1 MRRARCYSAIH
12 PARASNEVDDDTL
25 SLAAP
30 ACAIVL
36 AGASGYALASFLEM
50 PSVRMITPSP
60 TSLAAPWP
68 RRVDNRALLM
78 GIVNVTPDSFSDGGF
93 FSQAEAAIRH
103 AEEMIEEG
111 ADVVDIG
118 GESTRPGASF
128 VSAGEEM
135 ARVLPVISA
144 LRDRKIRV
152 PISIDTYKSETA
164 AAALRAGAS
173 IVNDVWGLQRD
184 PLMADVIAAAGAG
197 LVIMHN
203 RETRDES
210 LDIVADIERF
220 FAHSLELA
228 TKAGIPANRIALDP
242 GIGFGKTL
250 EQNLAAIRAIPRLK
264 AMGHAVLLGVS
275 RKSYL
280 GLLTNRAVTERLA
293 GTIASAMIG
302 LNLGADILRVHD
314 VAPHLDTLA
323 IRQALL

>member
-1 MRRARCYSAIH
+1 
-12 PARASNEVDDDTL
+12 
-25 SLAAP
+25 
-30 ACAIVL
+30 
-36 AGASGYALASFLEM
+36 
-50 PSVRMITPSP
+50 
-60 TSLAAPWP
+60 
-68 RRVDNRALLM
+68 M

-103 AEEMIEEG
+103 AETMIEEG
-111 ADVVDIG
+111 ADIIDIG

-128 VSAGEEM
+128 IAAPEEM

-144 LRDRKIRV
+144 LHEKGLTT

-164 AAALRAGAS
+164 SAALRAGAN

-184 PLMADVIAAAGAG
+184 PLMADIVAATGAG

-203 RETRDES
+203 RETRDEN
-210 LDIVADIERF
+210 LDIVADMERF
-220 FAHSLELA
+220 FARSLEIA
-228 TKAGIPANRIALDP
+228 SKAGIPSDRIALDP

-250 EQNLAAIRAIPRLK
+250 EQNLAAIQAIPRLK

-280 GLLTNRAVTERLA
+280 GLLTNRPVNERLA

-302 LNLGADILRVHD
+302 LDLGADILRVHD
-314 VAPHLDTLA
+314 IAPHIDALA
-323 IRQALL
+323 VRQALL

>member
-1 MRRARCYSAIH
+1 
-12 PARASNEVDDDTL
+12 
-25 SLAAP
+25 
-30 ACAIVL
+30 
-36 AGASGYALASFLEM
+36 
-50 PSVRMITPSP
+50 MITPP
-60 TSLAAPWP
+60 PAPLAAPWP
-68 RRVDNRALLM
+68 RRTDGRALVM

-103 AEEMIEEG
+103 AESMIEEG
-111 ADVVDIG
+111 ADIIDVG

-128 VSAGEEM
+128 VDAAEEM
-135 ARVLPVISA
+135 ARVLPVISDLHDKA
-144 LRDRKIRV
+144 LRT

-184 PLMADVIAAAGAG
+184 PLMADVVAAAGAG

-203 RETRDES
+203 RDARDEN
-210 LDIVADIERF
+210 LDIVADMERF
-220 FAHSLELA
+220 FANSLDLA
-228 TKAGIPANRIALDP
+228 RKAGIPTERIALDP

-250 EQNLAAIRAIPRLK
+250 AQNLAAIRAIPRLR

-280 GLLTNRAVTERLA
+280 GLLTNRPVTERLA

-302 LNLGADILRVHD
+302 LDLGADILRVHD
-314 VAPHLDTLA
+314 VAPHIDALA
-323 IRQALL
+323 IRQAML

>member
-1 MRRARCYSAIH
+1 
-12 PARASNEVDDDTL
+12 
-25 SLAAP
+25 
-30 ACAIVL
+30 
-36 AGASGYALASFLEM
+36 
-50 PSVRMITPSP
+50 MITPPP
-60 TSLAAPWP
+60 TPLAAPWP
-68 RRVDNRALLM
+68 RRSDGRALLM

-103 AEEMIEEG
+103 AESLIEDG
-111 ADVVDIG
+111 ADVIDIG
-118 GESTRPGASF
+118 GESTRPGSTFVPAS
-128 VSAGEEM
+128 EEM

-144 LRDRKIRV
+144 LHDQGIRV

-184 PLMADVIAAAGAG
+184 PLMAETVAASGAG

-203 RETRDES
+203 RDMRDES
-210 LDIVADIERF
+210 LDIITDMERF
-220 FAHSLELA
+220 FARSLELA
-228 TKAGIPANRIALDP
+228 AKAGIPVDRIALDP

-250 EQNLAAIRAIPRLK
+250 EQNLAAIRSIPRLK

-280 GLLTNRAVTERLA
+280 GLLTNRAVNERLA

-302 LNLGADILRVHD
+302 LDLGADILRVHD
-314 VAPHLDTLA
+314 IAPHVDALA
-323 IRQALL
+323 VRQALL

>member
-1 MRRARCYSAIH
+1 
-12 PARASNEVDDDTL
+12 
-25 SLAAP
+25 
-30 ACAIVL
+30 L
-36 AGASGYALASFLEM
+36 AGASGYALASFLKR
-50 PSVRMITPSP
+50 PPVRMITPPP
-60 TSLAAPWP
+60 TPLAAPWP
-68 RRVDNRALLM
+68 RRSDGRALLM

-103 AEEMIEEG
+103 AESLIEDG
-111 ADVVDIG
+111 ADVIDIG
-118 GESTRPGASF
+118 GESTRPGSTFVPAS
-128 VSAGEEM
+128 EEM

-144 LRDRKIRV
+144 LHDQGIRV

-184 PLMADVIAAAGAG
+184 PLMAETVAASGAG

-203 RETRDES
+203 RDMRDES
-210 LDIVADIERF
+210 LDIITDMERF
-220 FAHSLELA
+220 FARSLELA
-228 TKAGIPANRIALDP
+228 AKAGIPVDRIALDP

-250 EQNLAAIRAIPRLK
+250 EQNLAAIRSIPRLK

-280 GLLTNRAVTERLA
+280 GLLTNRAVNERLA

-302 LNLGADILRVHD
+302 LDLGADILRVHD
-314 VAPHLDTLA
+314 IAPHVDALA
-323 IRQALL
+323 VRQALL

>member
-1 MRRARCYSAIH
+1 M
-12 PARASNEVDDDTL
+12 
-25 SLAAP
+25 LA
-30 ACAIVL
+30 CL
-36 AGASGYALASFLEM
+36 SGYALASILKRLL
-50 PSVRMITPSP
+50 VRMVSP
-60 TSLAAPWP
+60 PPAPLAAPWP
-68 RRVDNRALLM
+68 RRSDGRALLM

-103 AEEMIEEG
+103 AETLIEEG
-111 ADVVDIG
+111 ADIVDIG

-128 VSAGEEM
+128 VPASEEL

-144 LRDRKIRV
+144 VHERIPRT

-164 AAALRAGAS
+164 AVALRAGAS

-184 PLMADVIAAAGAG
+184 PLMAKIVAAAGAG

-203 RETRDES
+203 RETRDENI
-210 LDIVADIERF
+210 DIVVDMERF

-228 TKAGIPANRIALDP
+228 SRAGIPADRIALDP

-264 AMGHAVLLGVS
+264 TLGHAVLLGVS

-280 GLLTNRAVTERLA
+280 GLLTNRAVNERLA

-302 LNLGADILRVHD
+302 LDLGADVLRVHD
-314 VAPHLDTLA
+314 VAPHTDALA
-323 IRQALL
+323 VRQALL

>member
-1 MRRARCYSAIH
+1 MAIRALFGLG
-12 PARASNEVDDDTL
+12 P
-25 SLAAP
+25 
-30 ACAIVL
+30 IVL
-36 AGASGYALASFLEM
+36 ARLSGYALASFVKRPL
-50 PSVRMITPSP
+50 VRMVSP
-60 TSLAAPWP
+60 PPAPLVAPWP
-68 RRVDNRALLM
+68 RRSDGRALLM

-103 AEEMIEEG
+103 AETLVEEG
-111 ADVVDIG
+111 ADIIDIG

-128 VSAGEEM
+128 VAASEEL

-144 LRDRKIRV
+144 VHERV
-152 PISIDTYKSETA
+152 PRTPISIDTYKSETA
-164 AAALRAGAS
+164 AVALRAGAS

-184 PLMADVIAAAGAG
+184 PLMADIVAAAGAG

-203 RETRDES
+203 RETRDEN
-210 LDIVADIERF
+210 LDIVADMERF

-228 TKAGIPANRIALDP
+228 RKAGIPADRIALDP

-264 AMGHAVLLGVS
+264 AIGHAVLLGVS

-280 GLLTNRAVTERLA
+280 GLLTNRAVNERLA

-302 LNLGADILRVHD
+302 LDLGADILRVHD
-314 VAPHLDTLA
+314 VAPHTDALA
-323 IRQALL
+323 VRQALI